1 MLPAAA
7 WVEREG
13 TFTNFEGR
21 VQRFR
26 TAVEPPGA
34 ALPEWEIL
42 GRVLGALG
50 APPPGTRAE
59 HWFRELAGAVGA
71 YAGMTYRSIGDGGHM
86 IAGATSVG
94 APVPPGRRAG
104 VPA

>member
-1 MLPAAA
+1 VLPAAA

-26 TAVEPPGA
+26 TAVQPLAG
-34 ALPEWEIL
+34 ALPEWDLL

-50 APPPGTRAE
+50 GTPAGSRAE
-59 HWFRELAGAVGA
+59 HWFRDLAAAVPA
-71 YAGMTYRSIGDGGHM
+71 FAGMTYQALGDAGRM
-86 IAGATSVG
+86 IAGATASG
-94 APVPPGRRAG
+94 APVPPGRRPR